1 MRRRRVAVLGA
12 GVMGTSTAL
21 FLARRGCDVTL
32 VDREGAAMR
41 ATSRW
46 NEGKIHLGY
55 LYGADSSLNT
65 ARHVIPGG
73 LMFGS
78 LLEELIGRDL
88 DSHTTSQDDIY
99 LVHRDSVVGTQ
110 VVRAQFRAVSELV
123 RQHPDASRYL
133 TDVSAARA
141 TELSP
146 AELRAIAGD
155 DIVAGLR
162 VPERSVN
169 TRWVA
174 DQLVAA
180 IDAEDRVTLQTGTE
194 VLGVDGLPDG
204 RWRLRAD
211 GGFADEFDVVVNA
224 LWNGRLPIDVTAGV
238 TPEPPW
244 SHRYR
249 LCVFARTREVVDVDS
264 AIVAVGPFGDVKNYN
279 GRDFYLSW
287 YPVGL
292 MAEGSDLELSAPE
305 TPTGVEL
312 ERFLDGVRSGLGAVM
327 PGIGRVFDHAEEVTV
342 NGGFVFARGAG
353 SIGDPAS
360 GLHRRDRYG
369 VQRFGSYFSVD
380 TGKYSTAP
388 WLAERLA
395 KEIAE

>member
-1 MRRRRVAVLGA
+1 MLTTGTGPRPFVWTIHVQLSWSSPGSGPARPTCPVGHPSSCSATGTTTRRTTCSSPRAAWRVPPVPGRACEGRRVAVLGA

-78 LLEELIGRDL
+78 LLEQLIGRDL

-141 TELSP
+141 TERSP

-180 IDAEDRVTLQTGTE
+180 VDAEDRVTLQTGTE
-194 VLGVDGLPDG
+194 VPVSYTH
-204 RWRLRAD
+204 LRA
-211 GGFADEFDVVVNA
+211 
-224 LWNGRLPIDVTAGV
+224 
-238 TPEPPW
+238 
-244 SHRYR
+244 H
-249 LCVFARTREVVDVDS
+249 
-264 AIVAVGPFGDVKNYN
+264 
-279 GRDFYLSW
+279 
-287 YPVGL
+287 
-292 MAEGSDLELSAPE
+292 E
-305 TPTGVEL
+305 T
-312 ERFLDGVRSGLGAVM
+312 
-327 PGIGRVFDHAEEVTV
+327 
-342 NGGFVFARGAG
+342 
-353 SIGDPAS
+353 
-360 GLHRRDRYG
+360 
-369 VQRFGSYFSVD
+369 
-380 TGKYSTAP
+380 
-388 WLAERLA
+388 
-395 KEIAE
+395 